1 MTVPTS
7 LPPSIVRTVVPIVVG
22 WISTWLP
29 AELGITS
36 EQLAAVVGTVVAAL
50 WYVGARV
57 LEVYVSPRFG
67 WLLGWATAPEYQ
79 PRHRA
84 GDPPLTAA

>member
-29 AELGITS
+29 ITS